1 MPREVIR
8 DEASL
13 FDIAVIWSGEKSYV
27 QVGTQTHD
35 GRPIARALGWPG
47 ANQSYSS
54 EGRHPDIPEPADVS
68 ANLRER
74 EVIELSPD
82 ESANGV
88 PEREPAQFT
97 ALWGTLDRAGVNH
110 LIRVLRR
117 ARNAAYGA
125 DE

>member
-35 GRPIARALGWPG
+35 GRPIAHALGWPG
-47 ANQSYSS
+47 ANQSYSA
-54 EGRHPDIPEPADVS
+54 EGRHPDIPEPEDLS
-68 ANLRER
+68 ANARDR
-74 EVIELSPD
+74 EVIELAPE
-82 ESANGV
+82 ESANNEYEHG
-88 PEREPAQFT
+88 PAQFT
-97 ALWGTLDRAGVNH
+97 ALWGTLDRGGVNH

-117 ARNAAYGA
+117 ARNSAFGA

>member
-13 FDIAVIWSGEKSYV
+13 FDIAVIWSGEKQYV
-27 QVGTQTHD
+27 QVGTMTHD

-47 ANQSYSS
+47 ANQSYST
-54 EGRHPDIPEPADVS
+54 EARHPKIPDPADLS
-68 ANLRER
+68 ANARDR
-74 EVIELSPD
+74 EVIELSSE
-82 ESANGV
+82 ESANDE
-88 PEREPAQFT
+88 PEREPARFT